1 VAGNPE
7 KQKEKSSS
15 SLVTGNLWRAIWVMS
30 WPLLL
35 TTIANSLVGLVDVK
49 VASYLGSDTQAA
61 VGLAEHIIF
70 IFMVFILSVGV
81 GSTALVSRAYGAQD
95 HHEMLKAT
103 SQSFTLS
110 ILLGLVM
117 TATASLTAQF
127 VLGYFTS
134 SPHVLSEGRA
144 YLMAYS
150 FVLMPYS
157 ISIIANAVF
166 RAIGDSKTPL
176 CIISSMTL
184 VNIVGDYLTVLKNFP
199 VPGLGVR
206 GMAYAS
212 LAASLLGATLA
223 IFFMRRSILKESLGQ
238 LLPIDKHELMRIAR
252 IGIPSAFQRMGWAL
266 SVFAIF
272 FILARCNDSVS
283 ALASWTIGM
292 RVESLI
298 FMPLLALSLAVA
310 SIVGQNLG
318 ANETE
323 RAFQAGWR
331 VTSIGIYMMVIAG
344 FVLYSLAAP
353 VAELMSNEP
362 GTVAYTCQYLKINA
376 LGEPCLAVGMVL
388 TGALQGAGDTKAPMW
403 FTIITNWLI
412 RIPLAYVLAIIF
424 KLGPSGV
431 WWAMLSSIVIQGM
444 LVGWRYQSRAWLRL
458 KI

>member
-1 VAGNPE
+1 MTTTG
-7 KQKEKSSS
+7 QKHNQ
-15 SLVTGNLWRAIWVMS
+15 SLVTGNLWLAIWSMS

-35 TTIANSLVGLVDVK
+35 TTIANSMVGLVDVK

-81 GSTALVSRAYGAQD
+81 GSTALVARAYGAQD
-95 HHEMLKAT
+95 REAMLRST

-110 ILLGLVM
+110 IVLGLIM
-117 TATASLTAQF
+117 TATACLTAQF
-127 VLGYFTS
+127 VLAYFTQS
-134 SPHVLSEGRA
+134 ARVLAEGRS
-144 YLMAYS
+144 YLIAYS
-150 FVLMPYS
+150 FVLLPYS

-176 CIISSMTL
+176 YIITSMTV
-184 VNIVGDYLTVLKNFP
+184 VNIVGDYLTVLQNWP
-199 VPGLGVR
+199 VPGLGVK
-206 GMAYAS
+206 GMAYSS
-212 LAASLLGATLA
+212 LVASLLGACLA
-223 IFFMRRSILKESLGQ
+223 VFFMRRSILKESLGR
-238 LLPIDKHELMRIAR
+238 LLPADRSEIMRIAR
-252 IGIPSAFQRMGWAL
+252 IGVPSAFQRMGWAL
-266 SVFAIF
+266 SVFAVF
-272 FILARCNDSVS
+272 FILARCNDSTS

-298 FMPLLALSLAVA
+298 FMPLMALSLAVA
-310 SIVGQNLG
+310 SIVGQSLG

-344 FVLYSLAAP
+344 ALLYLMAQPIAM
-353 VAELMSNEP
+353 AMSNEA
-362 GTVAYTCQYLKINA
+362 GTIAYTCQYLKINA

-388 TGALQGAGDTKAPMW
+388 TGALQGAGDTRAPMW

-412 RIPLAYVLAIIF
+412 RIPLAYVLA
-424 KLGPSGV
+424 LNWQMGPSGV
-431 WWAMLSSIVIQGM
+431 WWAMLSSIVIQGL
-444 LVGWRYQSRAWLRL
+444 LVGWRYQTRSWLKL

>member
-1 VAGNPE
+1 MTGDPQ
-7 KQKEKSSS
+7 KQKEKNGS

-35 TTIANSLVGLVDVK
+35 TTIANSMVGLVDVK

-95 HHEMLKAT
+95 HRDMLKAT

-110 ILLGLVM
+110 IILGLVM

-176 CIISSMTL
+176 YIISSMTL

-252 IGIPSAFQRMGWAL
+252 IGIPL
-266 SVFAIF
+266 
-272 FILARCNDSVS
+272 
-283 ALASWTIGM
+283 
-292 RVESLI
+292 SLI
-298 FMPLLALSLAVA
+298 H
-310 SIVGQNLG
+310 I
-318 ANETE
+318 
-323 RAFQAGWR
+323 
-331 VTSIGIYMMVIAG
+331 
-344 FVLYSLAAP
+344 
-353 VAELMSNEP
+353 
-362 GTVAYTCQYLKINA
+362 
-376 LGEPCLAVGMVL
+376 
-388 TGALQGAGDTKAPMW
+388 
-403 FTIITNWLI
+403 
-412 RIPLAYVLAIIF
+412 
-424 KLGPSGV
+424 
-431 WWAMLSSIVIQGM
+431 
-444 LVGWRYQSRAWLRL
+444 
-458 KI
+458 

>member
-1 VAGNPE
+1 ME
-7 KQKEKSSS
+7 TQKQS
-15 SLVTGNLWRAIWVMS
+15 SLVKGNLWQAIWVMS

-70 IFMVFILSVGV
+70 VFMVFILSVGV
-81 GSTALVSRAYGAQD
+81 GSTALVSRSFGAQD
-95 HHEMLKAT
+95 EEGMVKST
-103 SQSFTLS
+103 SQSFALS
-110 ILLGLVM
+110 IILGLVM
-117 TATASLTAQF
+117 TLTASLTAQF
-127 VLGYFTS
+127 AMGFFTS
-134 SPHVLSEGRA
+134 SAHVLEEGRK
-144 YLMAYS
+144 YLLAYS
-150 FVLMPYS
+150 FVLLPYS
-157 ISIIANAVF
+157 VSIIANAVF
-166 RAIGDSKTPL
+166 RAVGDSKTPL
-176 CIISSMTL
+176 YIISSMTV
-184 VNIVGDYLTVLKNFP
+184 VNITGDYLTVLRNFP

-212 LAASLLGATLA
+212 LAASLLGAFLA
-223 IFFMRRSILKESLGQ
+223 VHFMRRSILKASLGR
-238 LLPIDKHELMRIAR
+238 LLPIDRHELMRIAR

-266 SVFAIF
+266 SVFAVF
-272 FILARCNDSVS
+272 FILARCPGSVS

-318 ANETE
+318 AGENE
-323 RAFQAGWR
+323 RAYLAGWR
-331 VTSIGIYMMVIAG
+331 VTSIGIYMMIAAG
-344 FVLYSLAAP
+344 AVLYFAAAP
-353 VAELMSNEP
+353 VAAMMSNEP

-388 TGALQGAGDTKAPMW
+388 TGALQGAGDTRAPMW

-412 RIPLAYVLAIIF
+412 RIPLAYFLAITM

-431 WWAMLSSIVIQGM
+431 WWAMLSSIVVQGL
-444 LVGWRYQSRAWLRL
+444 LVGWRYQSRTWLKL
-458 KI
+458 KL